1 MNERENKNLVITIL
15 MKNAQ
20 IPTFFVIKMS
30 RKIGCLLFIVNML
43 ALLILFWYTYLV
55 NSWVYIQIQEI
66 NFFFIV
72 QPLDKVSLS

>member
-43 ALLILFWYTYLV
+43 ALLILF
-55 NSWVYIQIQEI
+55 
-66 NFFFIV
+66 
-72 QPLDKVSLS
+72 